1 MEDALSASLT
11 QQRLSA
17 LLTGSFAAL
26 ALLLVAV
33 GVYEASGWD
42 GYESL
47 SMQCFAKK
55 ARLISSANHFSTSG
69 PGILIRG

>member
-11 QQRLSA
+11 QRRLSA

-33 GVYEASGWD
+33 GVYGAAGLLLPRAQGDEG
-42 GYESL
+42 
-47 SMQCFAKK
+47 
-55 ARLISSANHFSTSG
+55 
-69 PGILIRG
+69 